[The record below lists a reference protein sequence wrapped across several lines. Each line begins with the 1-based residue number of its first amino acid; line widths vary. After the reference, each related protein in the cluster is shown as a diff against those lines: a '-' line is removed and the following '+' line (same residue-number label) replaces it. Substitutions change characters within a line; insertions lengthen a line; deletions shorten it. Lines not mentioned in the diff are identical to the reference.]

1 MKTHLY
7 NTAHPLAESGKPIFI
22 PFGEWKY
29 DGQSRQRLD
38 RAHGE
43 KIANELNARVAKGD
57 PGIPVYQG
65 HPDVPALAAK
75 YPDKGALGWVVR
87 AELANEDGKDGLALT
102 VEWDRDPGRGF
113 RWFSPYW
120 LANSREGGTYIVD
133 EIASIGLVNNPN
145 IPEFRLANEEQPM
158 KKKLNPAIIEL
169 AAKYDRAREAAHT
182 EAQRHGE
189 LANSTDAN
197 GREHVE
203 AGSPEG
209 GQFAPKTEGV
219 KLRPSEQYQS
229 EPEWHDSSTL
239 GKIFYPS
246 ERQVELGM
254 KADATSNRASAVHN
268 INKLLERSRTDY
280 HNATIEKKRVRHDAF
295 LKEAVTAEQR
305 VALRDR
311 ASLHRVA
318 ILQGFSYNAKT
329 HQYDLANEANF
340 DESKHPRSEDG
351 KFSSGGGG
359 GGGKSA
365 GETQS
370 GGGTSYREKQIA
382 ARQADLDSAQKAFDE
397 AKAALIAGQKRG
409 WSKEE
414 DDKAFKVYDRAER
427 KLAFAKRELRSAI
440 GAPPIS
446 RAEQMRRDT
455 KDVFHGNAS
464 QATRAR
470 LIAELAARF
479 NFARKAK

>member
-87 AELANEDGKDGLALT
+87 AELANEDGKEGLALT

-145 IPEFRLANEEQPM
+145 IPEFRLANEEQHM
-158 KKKLNPAIIEL
+158 RKKLNPAIVDL
-169 AAKYDRAREAAHT
+169 AAKYDQAREAAHT

-209 GQFAPKTEGV
+209 GQFAPKAGEWDAKGRKLFAETVV
-219 KLRPSEQYQS
+219 KYAKWKNLDHR
-229 EPEWHDSSTL
+229 
-239 GKIFYPS
+239 
-246 ERQVELGM
+246 
-254 KADATSNRASAVHN
+254 NR
-268 INKLLERSRTDY
+268 R
-280 HNATIEKKRVRHDAF
+280 
-295 LKEAVTAEQR
+295 
-305 VALRDR
+305 
-311 ASLHRVA
+311 
-318 ILQGFSYNAKT
+318 
-329 HQYDLANEANF
+329 DLAMIAN
-340 DESKHPRSEDG
+340 DLLKNG
-351 KFSSGGGG
+351 
-359 GGGKSA
+359 
-365 GETQS
+365 
-370 GGGTSYREKQIA
+370 REKYSLSS
-382 ARQADLDSAQKAFDE
+382 RYLRKSKSE
-397 AKAALIAGQKRG
+397 AKRG
-409 WSKEE
+409 DEMHSFYSPQTFSDE
-414 DDKAFKVYDRAER
+414 
-427 KLAFAKRELRSAI
+427 KRELRTSMKELHRYAI
-440 GAPPIS
+440 L
-446 RAEQMRRDT
+446 
-455 KDVFHGNAS
+455 HGLTYNS
-464 QATRAR
+464 STHQY
-470 LIAELAARF
+470 E
-479 NFARKAK
+479 

>member
-1 MKTHLY
+1 MKTPLY
-7 NTAHPLAESGKPIFI
+7 NVAHPLAESGKPIFI
-22 PFGEWKY
+22 PFGEWNY

-43 KIANELNARVAKGD
+43 KIANELNARVAKGE

-65 HPDVPALAAK
+65 HPDVPALASK
-75 YPDKGALGWVVR
+75 YPDKGALGWITRIELVNESPDGR
-87 AELANEDGKDGLALT
+87 AVPGLALT

-120 LANSREGGTYIVD
+120 LANSRDGGTYIVD

-145 IPEFRLANEEQPM
+145 IPEFRLANEEQPT

-169 AAKYDRAREAAHT
+169 AAKYDR
-182 EAQRHGE
+182 
-189 LANSTDAN
+189 
-197 GREHVE
+197 
-203 AGSPEG
+203 
-209 GQFAPKTEGV
+209 
-219 KLRPSEQYQS
+219 
-229 EPEWHDSSTL
+229 
-239 GKIFYPS
+239 
-246 ERQVELGM
+246 
-254 KADATSNRASAVHN
+254 
-268 INKLLERSRTDY
+268 
-280 HNATIEKKRVRHDAF
+280 
-295 LKEAVTAEQR
+295 
-305 VALRDR
+305 
-311 ASLHRVA
+311 
-318 ILQGFSYNAKT
+318 
-329 HQYDLANEANF
+329 LANEANF
-340 DESKHPRSEDG
+340 DESKHPRADDG
-351 KFSSGGGG
+351 KFSSG

-382 ARQADLDSAQKAFDE
+382 ARQADVDSAQKAFDE

-414 DDKAFKVYDRAER
+414 NDKAFKVYDRAER

-479 NFARKAK
+479 NSARKAK

>member
-1 MKTHLY
+1 MKTPLY
-7 NTAHPLAESGKPIFI
+7 NVAHPLAESGKPIFI
-22 PFGEWKY
+22 PFGEWNY

-75 YPDKGALGWVVR
+75 YPDKGALGWITRIELVNESPDGR
-87 AELANEDGKDGLALT
+87 AVPGLALT

-120 LANSREGGTYIVD
+120 LANSRDGGTYIVD

-169 AAKYDRAREAAHT
+169 AAKYDR
-182 EAQRHGE
+182 
-189 LANSTDAN
+189 
-197 GREHVE
+197 
-203 AGSPEG
+203 
-209 GQFAPKTEGV
+209 
-219 KLRPSEQYQS
+219 
-229 EPEWHDSSTL
+229 
-239 GKIFYPS
+239 
-246 ERQVELGM
+246 
-254 KADATSNRASAVHN
+254 
-268 INKLLERSRTDY
+268 
-280 HNATIEKKRVRHDAF
+280 
-295 LKEAVTAEQR
+295 
-305 VALRDR
+305 
-311 ASLHRVA
+311 
-318 ILQGFSYNAKT
+318 
-329 HQYDLANEANF
+329 LANEANF
-340 DESKHPRSEDG
+340 DESKHPRSDDG
-351 KFSSGGGG
+351 KFSSGGG

-382 ARQADLDSAQKAFDE
+382 ARQADVDSAQKAFDE

-414 DDKAFKVYDRAER
+414 NDKAFKVYDRAER

-440 GAPPIS
+440 GAPQIS

-479 NFARKAK
+479 NSARKAK

>member
-7 NTAHPLAESGKPIFI
+7 NVAHPLAESGKPIFI
-22 PFGEWKY
+22 PFGEWNY

-65 HPDVPALAAK
+65 HPDVPALASK
-75 YPDKGALGWVVR
+75 YPDKGALGWITRIELVNESPDGR
-87 AELANEDGKDGLALT
+87 AVPGLALT

-120 LANSREGGTYIVD
+120 LANSRDGGTYIVD

-145 IPEFRLANEEQPM
+145 IPEFRLANEEQPI

-169 AAKYDRAREAAHT
+169 AAKYDR
-182 EAQRHGE
+182 
-189 LANSTDAN
+189 
-197 GREHVE
+197 
-203 AGSPEG
+203 
-209 GQFAPKTEGV
+209 
-219 KLRPSEQYQS
+219 
-229 EPEWHDSSTL
+229 
-239 GKIFYPS
+239 
-246 ERQVELGM
+246 
-254 KADATSNRASAVHN
+254 
-268 INKLLERSRTDY
+268 
-280 HNATIEKKRVRHDAF
+280 
-295 LKEAVTAEQR
+295 
-305 VALRDR
+305 
-311 ASLHRVA
+311 
-318 ILQGFSYNAKT
+318 
-329 HQYDLANEANF
+329 LANEANF
-340 DESKHPRSEDG
+340 DESKHPRADDG
-351 KFSSGGGG
+351 KFSSGGG

-382 ARQADLDSAQKAFDE
+382 ARQADVDSAQKAFDE

-479 NFARKAK
+479 NSARKAK

>member
-1 MKTHLY
+1 MKHFLY
-7 NTAHPLAESGKPIFI
+7 NVAHPMAESGQPIFI
-22 PFGEWKY
+22 PFGEWNY

-43 KIANELNARVAKGD
+43 RIANELNARVAKGD

-65 HPDVPALAAK
+65 HPDVPALASK
-75 YPDKGALGWVVR
+75 YPDKGALGWITRIELVNESPDGR
-87 AELANEDGKDGLALT
+87 AVPGLALT

-169 AAKYDRAREAAHT
+169 AAKYDR
-182 EAQRHGE
+182 
-189 LANSTDAN
+189 
-197 GREHVE
+197 
-203 AGSPEG
+203 
-209 GQFAPKTEGV
+209 
-219 KLRPSEQYQS
+219 
-229 EPEWHDSSTL
+229 
-239 GKIFYPS
+239 
-246 ERQVELGM
+246 
-254 KADATSNRASAVHN
+254 
-268 INKLLERSRTDY
+268 
-280 HNATIEKKRVRHDAF
+280 
-295 LKEAVTAEQR
+295 
-305 VALRDR
+305 
-311 ASLHRVA
+311 
-318 ILQGFSYNAKT
+318 
-329 HQYDLANEANF
+329 LANEANF
-340 DESKHPRSEDG
+340 DESKHPRSDDG
-351 KFSSGGGG
+351 KFSSGGG

-382 ARQADLDSAQKAFDE
+382 ARQADVDSAQKAFDE

-414 DDKAFKVYDRAER
+414 NDKAFKVYDRAER
-427 KLAFAKRELRSAI
+427 KLAFAKSELRSAI

-446 RAEQMRRDT
+446 RAEQMRRDV

-479 NFARKAK
+479 NSARKAK